1 MLIPTRIEVDG
12 GDAVLLA
19 WEDGSSTR
27 LSARQLRAAC
37 QCANCREPNGAK
49 ATQRALAGDVSITNA
64 SIVGNYAVNFVFAP
78 DGHGTGIFPFTVL
91 YALGED
97 PSTAPSD

>member
-12 GDAVLLA
+12 GDSVLLA
-19 WEDGSSTR
+19 WEDGSTTT

-37 QCANCREPNGAK
+37 QCANCREPSGAQ
-49 ATQRALAGDVSITNA
+49 ATQHALAGDVSITHA
-64 SIVGNYAVNFVFAP
+64 SIVGNYAVNFVFGP

-91 YALGED
+91 YALGEEPAD
-97 PSTAPSD
+97 